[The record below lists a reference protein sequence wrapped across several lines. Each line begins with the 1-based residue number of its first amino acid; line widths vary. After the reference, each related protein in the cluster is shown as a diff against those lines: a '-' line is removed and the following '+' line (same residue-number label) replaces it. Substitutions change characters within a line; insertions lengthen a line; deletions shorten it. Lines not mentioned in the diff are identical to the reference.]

1 MEVAPSGR
9 LLVGRKQRITTRG
22 TKFTLPRP
30 KGGRE
35 GAEKAPLLCED
46 QLIMQ
51 RGNYSRP
58 RAKDKTQ
65 DVFAAEYSDETWH
78 KQTAVN
84 LPKGHLG
91 AAAVMGMGSAS
102 RNPNERKFVAR
113 RRH

>member
-1 MEVAPSGR
+1 MGAAAHHHAGHQVHAA
-9 LLVGRKQRITTRG
+9 QAQ
-22 TKFTLPRP
+22 
-30 KGGRE
+30 GGRE
-35 GAEKAPLLCED
+35 GAEKAPLLRD

-58 RAKDKTQ
+58 RPKDKMQ

-84 LPKGHLG
+84 LPKGHG
-91 AAAVMGMGSAS
+91 RRGGDGDGQRQRS
-102 RNPNERKFVAR
+102 PNERKFVAR